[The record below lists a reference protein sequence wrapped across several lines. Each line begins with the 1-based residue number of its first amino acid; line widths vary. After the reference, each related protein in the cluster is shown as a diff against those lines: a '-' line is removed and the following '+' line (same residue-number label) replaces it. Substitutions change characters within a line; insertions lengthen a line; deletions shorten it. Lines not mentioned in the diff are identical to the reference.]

1 MGGSVFQMGG
11 ASFLSG
17 GVPHGGRASVV
28 VCVCVCVCVWF
39 QKNRKMGEGAMSP
52 MPPSPLWETLS
63 YGKLMKYTV
72 SH

>member
-1 MGGSVFQMGG
+1 MGRGIGF
-11 ASFLSG
+11 
-17 GVPHGGRASVV
+17 GV
-28 VCVCVCVCVWF
+28 CMCVCVCVWGGGF